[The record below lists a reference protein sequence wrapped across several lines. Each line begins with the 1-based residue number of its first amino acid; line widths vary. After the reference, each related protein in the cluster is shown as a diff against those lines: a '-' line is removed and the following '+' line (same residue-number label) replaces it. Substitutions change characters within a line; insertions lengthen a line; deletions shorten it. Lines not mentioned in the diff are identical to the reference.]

1 MGRGREKNWLNE
13 RGTGLTNIYPL
24 SSLSLS
30 FSPSVSE
37 VCSCI
42 NLKHKLGSLIHY
54 SLGDFLISRYK
65 LRLATNLTCHFSSH
79 IIH

>member
-24 SSLSLS
+24 FSLALSLSLI
-30 FSPSVSE
+30 PSVSE

-42 NLKHKLGSLIHY
+42 NLKHKFGSLIHY
-54 SLGDFLISRYK
+54 SLEGFLISRYR
-65 LRLATNLTCHFSSH
+65 LRLSTN
-79 IIH
+79 